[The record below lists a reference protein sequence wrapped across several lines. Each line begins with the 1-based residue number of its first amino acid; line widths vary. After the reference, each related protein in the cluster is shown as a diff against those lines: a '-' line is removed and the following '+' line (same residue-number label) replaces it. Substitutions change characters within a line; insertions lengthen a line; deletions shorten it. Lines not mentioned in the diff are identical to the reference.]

1 LHVQKDFE
9 YAYANQGNFTVE
21 RELTKDM
28 TLSGSYIFVGA
39 HHLPNPLY
47 VNAPRTDLQ
56 IQNFVRWAGRNPVST
71 TESIAF
77 SIPTSGA
84 PCPGCVPLQCFT
96 MTTPTGAPTFGTAGQ
111 TFAILIPG
119 MIAAPLTN
127 LGSR

>member
-47 VNAPRTDLQ
+47 VNARRTDLQ

-71 TESIAF
+71 TEAIAF
-77 SIPTSGA
+77 SIPASNTA
-84 PCPGCVPLQCFT
+84 AVPLL
-96 MTTPTGAPTFGTAGQ
+96 PSHGVV
-111 TFAILIPG
+111 
-119 MIAAPLTN
+119 PLFHFN
-127 LGSR
+127 